1 MNSYFKIYKIISFV
15 LLVIDIL
22 LGVYLII
29 STALALRRCIVMPS
43 FNLAIFLTLISVNLV
58 YLIFTLSVFL
68 INKKKS

>member
-29 STALALRRCIVMPS
+29 STALALRRYIVMPS